1 MSETVS
7 VKTPEE
13 ILCEKKTRQIRD
25 VLITNWAVYT
35 CSRFRVNGSALITGV
50 NESGKSTA
58 IDALVYA
65 MFGITDFNLQAGG
78 GDDERSVYAY
88 VIGDTKDNEDRYLR
102 GDRDVTSYIALDIWN
117 PVDHRYLTEGV
128 CIELFRNENRTH
140 ARWFVVQDAVIDDFN
155 FYKKEGNR
163 IVFTARQDLR
173 CKGKKVEMMKKE
185 VGIATFLRACG
196 VHLNED
202 GVRTLRG
209 KIKRLLACGR
219 KKMDINSFI
228 RESIFEEDTTAADS
242 LQNIIRH
249 RDEYN
254 QLLAALREL
263 IHEKNLLQEIEQA
276 YFTYMKEESRQ
287 HQLEI
292 AHKNVIYLRQK
303 EKNDQTLQEI
313 RGYADRH
320 TVLDKQIKKA
330 DKVRQKADHT
340 LMDLQVSLAQQSA
353 PIEKMREEITELKVS
368 REAVEEQIDVLKGL
382 RHRVEKV
389 FYGAEE
395 ISGVKDFFS
404 TNAMSVI
411 GALTEGRYSEQ
422 EMTAA
427 LQQAE
432 AARTALCEY
441 QDGQKTDL
449 SVRLRDSREKT
460 DRLRHEISVLKMNR
474 RILPPKMEPELDKL
488 REIMKKENIGSEVR
502 VLCDLVNEVDPRWQ
516 SAAESF
522 LAGRRFNI
530 IVEPKDVPAVL
541 QIIHDHHFY
550 HLYLVLT
557 NRMED
562 ISDVPEE
569 GSLAARF
576 TIANLYARKYI
587 NYVCGRIVCVET
599 LKELNDH
606 PNGAIMPDGMMA
618 QGVVAHRIEPVADQV
633 LGRDAV
639 ARLLEKKNKAFEEA
653 DGDQN
658 NLKKQLQDVQKRERD
673 VQEEN
678 FTPSHFDLTAPA
690 VLPKLKEDILRK
702 TKEVEAL
709 EKNPSLKQ
717 IMDLL
722 VRAQEDKKKAD
733 QEYTELHTEI
743 SQVDTMKRQRE
754 TELADGQQEAKILFE
769 AYDRLTALYPQEK
782 QAADEISRQDMEKNV
797 KEASLQRRYQEI
809 TAQHDRTKDVMFKA
823 MYAYTATH
831 DNYTPSVSGAEKYI
845 RRLDD
850 LRNRDLDEAENKVR
864 SKEKAISDTFMHD
877 FIEVIY
883 ARISAMRDQKDA
895 INRILTR
902 HAFGDK
908 TYSIVMKER
917 NSTDMEPFFYL
928 ARQLEK
934 IGGADT
940 LDLYLAA
947 NQSLMSE
954 GDFADKFAQFRDTVL
969 ETSDMETFTDY
980 RQYYSYDV
988 LIRSKDGHSAYL
1000 SKSQGIYSGGGKQT
1014 PYFILLTAALM
1025 TSYGSEGCCIRPA
1038 IIDEAFAALDGNRIQ
1053 SMINYFND
1061 MGLQVFY
1068 AAPPEKMANIS
1079 PLVSTT
1085 IAVVKKGRQAD
1096 IIDAQADLDVHG

>member
-1 MSETVS
+1 MAETMQ
-7 VKTPEE
+7 KTPEE

-35 CSRFRVNGSALITGV
+35 CSRFHVNGSALITGV

-102 GDRDVTSYIALDIWN
+102 GGRDVTSYIAIDIWN

-128 CIELFRNENRTH
+128 CIELYKNDSRTH
-140 ARWFVVQDAVIDDFN
+140 SRWFVVQDAVIDDFN
-155 FYKKEGNR
+155 FFRRDGDR
-163 IVFTARQDLR
+163 VIFTARQDLR

-185 VGIATFLRACG
+185 TGIATFLRACG

-209 KIKRLLACGR
+209 KIKRLLACGK

-228 RESIFEEDTTAADS
+228 RQSVFEEDTTAADS

-249 RDEYN
+249 RDEYT
-254 QLLAALREL
+254 QLVAALREL
-263 IHEKNLLQEIEQA
+263 IHEKKLLQQIEQA
-276 YFTYMKEESRQ
+276 YFTYLKEDSRG

-292 AHKNVIYLRQK
+292 AHKNVNYLRRK
-303 EKNDQTLQEI
+303 EKNDQMRREI
-313 RGYADRH
+313 REYADRH
-320 TVLDKQIKKA
+320 KALEKQIRKADSVRKKA
-330 DKVRQKADHT
+330 DSA
-340 LMDLQVSLAQQSA
+340 LMDMQLSLERQNA
-353 PIEKMREEITELKVS
+353 PIEKMREEITDLKVS
-368 REAVEEQIDVLKGL
+368 REAVEEQIDILKGL
-382 RHRVEKV
+382 RKRVERV
-389 FYGAEE
+389 FRDADSLPEV
-395 ISGVKDFFS
+395 SNFFS
-404 TNAMSVI
+404 GSAMSVI
-411 GALTEGRYSEQ
+411 GSLTEGRYSEK

-432 AARTALCEY
+432 ETRTALL
-441 QDGQKTDL
+441 GHLGSQKTDL
-449 SVRLRDSREKT
+449 HVELRDSQKIT
-460 DRLRHEISVLKMNR
+460 GQLRHEIRALKMNR
-474 RILPPKMEPELDKL
+474 RILPAKMEPELERL
-488 REIMKKENIGSEVR
+488 REIMKKEKIGSEVR

-516 SAAESF
+516 EAAESF

-530 IVEPKDVPAVL
+530 IVEPKDVPRVL

-557 NRMED
+557 NRMDD

-569 GSLAARF
+569 GSLAAKF

-587 NYVCGRIVCVET
+587 NYVCGRLVCVET
-599 LKELNDH
+599 LEELNNH
-606 PNGAIMPDGMMA
+606 PNGAIMPDGMIA

-639 ARLLEKKNKAFEEA
+639 ARLLEKKNKEFASA
-653 DGDQN
+653 DRE
-658 NLKKQLQDVQKRERD
+658 KKELQTQLNTIHEREQS
-673 VQEEN
+673 VMEEN
-678 FTPSHFDLTAPA
+678 FTPSRFDLTAPA
-690 VLPKLKEDILRK
+690 ALPELNETIRRK

-709 EKNPSLKQ
+709 EKDPSLKK

-722 VRAQEDKKKAD
+722 ARAQLDKEKAD
-733 QEYTELHTEI
+733 KNYTALHTEI
-743 SQVDTMKRQRE
+743 SQVDTMRAQRE
-754 TELADGQQEAKILFE
+754 GELADGQQEEKILYE
-769 AYDRLTALYPQEK
+769 AYDRTAALYPQEK
-782 QAADEISRQDMEKNV
+782 EAADEIARQDMEKNV
-797 KEASLQRRYQEI
+797 KEVSLQRRLQEI
-809 TAQHDRTKDVMFKA
+809 AAQHDKTKDVMFRA
-823 MYAYTATH
+823 MYEYSATH
-831 DNYTPSVSGAEKYI
+831 DNYEPSVRGAGKYI

-864 SKEKAISDTFMHD
+864 SKEKTISDTFMHD

-895 INRILTR
+895 INRILNR

-917 NSTDMEPFFYL
+917 NTTEMQPFFYL

-947 NQSLMSE
+947 NQSLMRE
-954 GDFADKFAQFRDTVL
+954 GEFADKFAQFRDTVL
-969 ETSDMETFTDY
+969 ETDDMEEFTDY

-988 LIRSKDGHSAYL
+988 LIRSRDGHSAYL
-1000 SKSQGIYSGGGKQT
+1000 SRSQSIYSGGGKQT

-1025 TSYGSEGCCIRPA
+1025 TSYGSEGSCIRPA
-1038 IIDEAFAALDGNRIQ
+1038 IIDEAFAALDGSRIQ

-1096 IIDAQADLDVHG
+1096 IIDAQADLRDET